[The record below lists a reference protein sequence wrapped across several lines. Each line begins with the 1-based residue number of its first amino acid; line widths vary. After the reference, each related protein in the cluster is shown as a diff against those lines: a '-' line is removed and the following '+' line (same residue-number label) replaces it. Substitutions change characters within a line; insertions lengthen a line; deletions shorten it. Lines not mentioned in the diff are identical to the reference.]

1 MAVAGRIGVLCAFY
15 RLARSFYN
23 GDIPFES
30 VGRSLI
36 GRSTGRS
43 FRTRSSNLAIGFQ
56 KSPVRQFGTQCK
68 DIIVFCL
75 SIPPA

>member
-30 VGRSLI
+30 VGRIYTAAASGIARRLTVT
-36 GRSTGRS
+36 RMHALRRATG
-43 FRTRSSNLAIGFQ
+43 TIHVVAAVVLA
-56 KSPVRQFGTQCK
+56 VR
-68 DIIVFCL
+68 
-75 SIPPA
+75 